1 MLKLRGKR
9 IYLACGPTDMR
20 KAING
25 LAALVELSFKLDP
38 YEGAVFVFCN
48 RGKDRLKMLEWD
60 VDGFGL
66 YLKRLEKGRF
76 KWPSKNGDDTMCMSG
91 EELERLLEGAKAT
104 RKLLRQEVI
113 ERKSA

>member
-1 MLKLRGKR
+1 
-9 IYLACGPTDMR
+9 MR

-25 LAALVELSFKLDP
+25 LAALVELSFNLDP

-48 RGKDRLKMLEWD
+48 KSRDRLKMLEWD

-76 KWPSKNGDDTMCMSG
+76 KWPSKSVDDTMRLSG
-91 EELERLLEGAKAT
+91 EELEHLLEGTKVI

-113 ERKSA
+113 ERKSV

>member
-1 MLKLRGKR
+1 MLKLKGKK

-25 LAALVELSFKLDP
+25 LAGLVELSFKLNP

-48 RGKDRLKMLEWD
+48 RNRDRLKMLEWD
-60 VDGFGL
+60 IDGFGL

-76 KWPSKNGDDTMCMSG
+76 MWPSKNGDDTMYLSG
-91 EELERLLEGAKAT
+91 EELEHLLEGTKLT
-104 RKLLRQEVI
+104 RKLLREEVK
-113 ERKSA
+113 ERKSV